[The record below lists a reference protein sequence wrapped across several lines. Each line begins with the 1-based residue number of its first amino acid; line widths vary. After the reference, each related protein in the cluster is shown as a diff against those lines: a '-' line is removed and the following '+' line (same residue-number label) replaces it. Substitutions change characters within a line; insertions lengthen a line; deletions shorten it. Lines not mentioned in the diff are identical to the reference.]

1 MGKVSSSENRSLRQ
15 LRTLAGLKSMV
26 EIREDGVVAARRGA
40 PNEDLV
46 DATPNFIRIGK
57 MLGRS
62 LEMDDL
68 IELRVVGEGEGVTF
82 AQSGD
87 RRVGII
93 HASDQARLLDVG
105 YGA

>member
-1 MGKVSSSENRSLRQ
+1 MSLRQ
-15 LRTLAGLKSMV
+15 LRSMPGLRSMV

-40 PNEDLV
+40 PNEDLA

-62 LEMDDL
+62 LEMGDL
-68 IELRVVGEGEGVTF
+68 AETRVVCEGEAATF
-82 AQSGD
+82 AESGD
-87 RRVGII
+87 RRVGVI
-93 HASDQARLLDVG
+93 HQNDQARLLETG